1 MIGEGIGERIGKGIG
16 ERIGERIE
24 KELEEMASWLISEPS
39 IALHMLPGTV
49 ALRETIRL
57 GVDRCIL
64 PAK

>member
-1 MIGEGIGERIGKGIG
+1 MPRSIQDRYRKVIG
-16 ERIGERIE
+16 ERIGEGIE
-24 KELEEMASWLISEPS
+24 KELEEMASCLISEPS

-49 ALRETIRL
+49 ALGETIRL